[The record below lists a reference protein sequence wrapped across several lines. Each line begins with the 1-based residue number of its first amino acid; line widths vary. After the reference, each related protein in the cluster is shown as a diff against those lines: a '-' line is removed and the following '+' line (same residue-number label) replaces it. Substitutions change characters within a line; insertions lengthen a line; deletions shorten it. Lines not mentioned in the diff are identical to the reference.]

1 MSSINLAYR
10 NYFKEIDEMQLRIQ
24 NKLSLVLALVFVV
37 IVSVGARASADEVDE
52 TLATPNNLA
61 VSLIPACKGIPI
73 ATQKE
78 ALKLV
83 KSEVCTDLVQL
94 LSGTQTSDQI
104 GNDIQAVYNDLQTD
118 LSLTPLC
125 AASLMG
131 VFAQR
136 LITGKISAGF
146 CPSGG

>member
-1 MSSINLAYR
+1 MKR
-10 NYFKEIDEMQLRIQ
+10 QLKIQ
-24 NKLSLVLALVFVV
+24 DQLSLVLALVFVV
-37 IVSVGARASADEVDE
+37 TASVGARASADEVDE
-52 TLATPNNLA
+52 ALATPYNST
-61 VSLIPACKGIPI
+61 VTLIPACQGIPI

-78 ALKLV
+78 GLQLV

-94 LSGTQTSDQI
+94 LGGTQTSDQI
-104 GNDIQAVYNDLQTD
+104 GNDIQAVYTDLQTD
-118 LSLTPLC
+118 LLLTPLC